1 MSSYHGRTSTRSRLE
16 FRILGPLEVRRGER
30 ALPLGGPK
38 QRALLAVLLLHA
50 NVRVPRERLIEE
62 LWGDAAPPTVNAVL
76 NNYLTKL
83 RRLLASGDGDGVLT
97 TQAHGYV
104 LHTDT
109 NGLDAARFEQLI
121 DEARAAL
128 ARGEAEDA
136 AATFREAL
144 ALWRGPA
151 LADFAYEQFAQREIR
166 RLEELRLAALED
178 RIDADLALR
187 RHETLVAEL
196 EALVAEH
203 AYRERMQAQ
212 LMLALYRSGRQAEAL
227 DAYGRARRTLVDEL
241 GIEPAPRLQDL
252 ERAILR
258 HDNSLEPPVAPAPV
272 DHELKTTRTAPRA
285 RVRWTLAVAIGLA
298 VVLAL
303 SVALAATSDD
313 TPVSS
318 AKPIALMGDSLA
330 VVDPTRASVVAEV
343 PLGGRPSG
351 IAVGGGLVWVGNRDD
366 NTLLGIDPRTRS
378 IARTI
383 GLPSAPGD
391 VVTAAGSLWVG
402 SGNTVLRVD
411 PDVNDVVVIR
421 LGGTVLQCCGNDVEV
436 GRSVVWASHRG
447 ALSRIDPST
456 NAVQRVRDAGVQSI
470 AYGHETLWALTEANR
485 LERLDPG
492 TNRVVDSIS
501 LEHVGQ
507 ITFGGVVAAG
517 ANAVWAAPT
526 SGKTL
531 WRIDPL
537 SDQFAGSVPVG
548 CAPAG
553 LALGGRAVW
562 VACKDRTIVRVDPKS
577 ERVAKPVQLGV
588 YPAPSDAPI
597 AVGEGAVWVA
607 VTR

>member
-1 MSSYHGRTSTRSRLE
+1 MFGLLSSGSAGTSVRTRTRSSTP
-16 FRILGPLEVRRGER
+16 ISAAKPRRNRRVTGGSRVAAPCRPTMGAR
-30 ALPLGGPK
+30 ALDRVWSSASSGRWKCGVGSEHSRSAVQ

-97 TQAHGYV
+97 TKAHGYV

-298 VVLAL
+298 SCSRSAL
-303 SVALAATSDD
+303 RSRLRRMTRRCRQRSRSRSWVIPS
-313 TPVSS
+313 PSS
-318 AKPIALMGDSLA
+318 IPRPRSL
-330 VVDPTRASVVAEV
+330 PRSRSEE
-343 PLGGRPSG
+343 GR
-351 IAVGGGLVWVGNRDD
+351 
-366 NTLLGIDPRTRS
+366 
-378 IARTI
+378 
-383 GLPSAPGD
+383 
-391 VVTAAGSLWVG
+391 AGSPSETAWSG
-402 SGNTVLRVD
+402 SETVTTTHCWESTPALEAS
-411 PDVNDVVVIR
+411 
-421 LGGTVLQCCGNDVEV
+421 LG
-436 GRSVVWASHRG
+436 
-447 ALSRIDPST
+447 
-456 NAVQRVRDAGVQSI
+456 
-470 AYGHETLWALTEANR
+470 
-485 LERLDPG
+485 RLDCLL
-492 TNRVVDSIS
+492 R
-501 LEHVGQ
+501 
-507 ITFGGVVAAG
+507 
-517 ANAVWAAPT
+517 
-526 SGKTL
+526 
-531 WRIDPL
+531 
-537 SDQFAGSVPVG
+537 
-548 CAPAG
+548 PAM
-553 LALGGRAVW
+553 
-562 VACKDRTIVRVDPKS
+562 S
-577 ERVAKPVQLGV
+577 
-588 YPAPSDAPI
+588 
-597 AVGEGAVWVA
+597 
-607 VTR
+607 